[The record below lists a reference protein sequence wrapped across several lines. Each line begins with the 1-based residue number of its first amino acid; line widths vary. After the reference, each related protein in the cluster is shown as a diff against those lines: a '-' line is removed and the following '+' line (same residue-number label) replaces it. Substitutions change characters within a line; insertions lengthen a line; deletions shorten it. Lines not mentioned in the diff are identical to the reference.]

1 MTYKKSLAV
10 ALSLGLLASF
20 PTLAMADD
28 FETLMLQGIEFYK
41 KGSSDPGNF
50 AKAIEKFEQAKKI
63 NPIPDVVYNIARAH
77 HLLGNYEQ
85 AYIAYCEY
93 SLTSQSN
100 ANSVKTYMDAM
111 KSRLN
116 ENVRNTVTC
125 NAALVKSGIPKP
137 SSNNSNSKVT
147 RSSELSGS
155 FESLMTKGLE
165 YYKKGSQ
172 NSQNYAQA
180 IEYFSAAKKQ
190 NPLPDV
196 VYNIARSYHLM
207 GDCENALESY
217 REFAMTSAA
226 NANKV
231 KDYISSLSSQCGVK
245 MGSLNLKCEPANA
258 VVSIDNA
265 ANVACNGT
273 HSLKA
278 GDHSLLI
285 TAEGYEP
292 ETRKI
297 SVSSNNIPAN
307 VSVTMRAFVV
317 NDPEANSTGEVA
329 TTEDGMSESSSRV
342 ITENAD
348 ERGGTYKPGGMFW
361 GGVGT
366 AGAGILMMI
375 GGGIA
380 IGNSHRYVEYVSNG
394 GNYSFYERNSRL
406 LKGGSA
412 ILGIGAAAS
421 LIGVSLII
429 VDVLL
434 NNNSDDEDNQ
444 AVRFTPAISFDAESA
459 SAGFTMTF

>member
-1 MTYKKSLAV
+1 MKYKKSLAL

-28 FETLMLQGIEFYK
+28 FETLMRQGIAFYQ
-41 KGSSDPGNF
+41 KGASDPGNF

-125 NAALVKSGIPKP
+125 NAELVKSGIPKP
-137 SSNNSNSKVT
+137 SNSSNNKVI

-172 NSQNYAQA
+172 DPQNYAQA

-245 MGSLNLKCEPANA
+245 MGSLILKCEPANA

-273 HSLKA
+273 HSLTA

-307 VSVTMRAFVV
+307 VTVTMRAFVV
-317 NDPEANSTGEVA
+317 NDPEANSTSEIA

-348 ERGGTYKPGGMFW
+348 ERGGTYKPGG
-361 GGVGT
+361 
-366 AGAGILMMI
+366 
-375 GGGIA
+375 
-380 IGNSHRYVEYVSNG
+380 
-394 GNYSFYERNSRL
+394 
-406 LKGGSA
+406 
-412 ILGIGAAAS
+412 
-421 LIGVSLII
+421 
-429 VDVLL
+429 
-434 NNNSDDEDNQ
+434 
-444 AVRFTPAISFDAESA
+444 
-459 SAGFTMTF
+459 

>member
-10 ALSLGLLASF
+10 ALSLGLLTSF

-137 SSNNSNSKVT
+137 SNSSNNKVI

-172 NSQNYAQA
+172 DPQNYAQA

-317 NDPEANSTGEVA
+317 NDPEANSTGEIA

-348 ERGGTYKPGGMFW
+348 ERGGTYKPGSVFW

-380 IGNSHRYVEYVSNG
+380 IGNSHRLVTHQTESALYTY
-394 GNYSFYERNSRL
+394 YERNSGL
-406 LKGGSA
+406 FKGGSA
-412 ILGIGAAAS
+412 VLGIGAAAS

-434 NNNSDDEDNQ
+434 NNQSDDEEPQ